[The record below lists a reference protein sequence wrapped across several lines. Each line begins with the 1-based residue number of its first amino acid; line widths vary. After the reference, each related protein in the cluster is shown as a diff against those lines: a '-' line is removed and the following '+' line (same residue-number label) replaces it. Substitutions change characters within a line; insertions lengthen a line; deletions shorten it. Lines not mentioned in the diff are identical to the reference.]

1 MGTSVQLQ
9 MKLFKVALI
18 ASLGCEA
25 SNAWGPDECKACS
38 EECQGSD
45 NNAPGCQESCH
56 RECEEDT
63 MHAQCMQTC
72 MYDNCRPELEC
83 DMKILSDAVRSFC
96 QRDYNGD
103 WKCAVNCP
111 GQLQA
116 FFGEHEVQALDCTN
130 GKLVLGNFGFDTDI
144 AQSMMEVDGPLEC
157 RKPDLDMDAI
167 IDEVI
172 KESPCRDQ
180 RFHRCQKNSHC
191 VPTTSGPLYTC
202 DCDKG
207 FKLKGRVCA
216 SIAEKV
222 SVDDKEKCPDN
233 FVGGLTRASS
243 HQQLK
248 RPVSMEGAN
257 SVILQVEPNIKGS
270 HLNGQTYTAFIEF
283 HQNQCG
289 TAFAEGVLDGKVEFS
304 VYDAKGSRH
313 GQNSLYTLVGQF
325 AFLMGDPNG
334 VEESGTVLQI
344 TKNFRTLA
352 EMNDSD
358 QMEINQHW
366 RTRGNERRM
375 VPSRDS
381 FYLEI
386 AGDVVSEN
394 EMYEKFE
401 TCFDPRNLVIH
412 IVKTKSSTGH
422 ELKTS
427 DLTACYYRHKL
438 GQSLN
443 GKCTEGAIVDGKQ
456 TDVKDKM
463 SVLFNSDFARCFTDP
478 K

>member
-1 MGTSVQLQ
+1 MSAKRV
-9 MKLFKVALI
+9 
-18 ASLGCEA
+18 
-25 SNAWGPDECKACS
+25 

-45 NNAPGCQESCH
+45 EPSCQESCY
-56 RECEEDT
+56 RECEGDEN
-63 MHAQCMQTC
+63 CMDGC
-72 MYDNCRPELEC
+72 LKDNCLNPVDSEPEC
-83 DMKILSDAVRSFC
+83 DMNVLSDAVKSFC
-96 QRDYNGD
+96 RRDNSGD
-103 WKCAVNCP
+103 WKCAVQCP
-111 GQLQA
+111 GELQA
-116 FFGEHEVQALDCTN
+116 FFGEHEVQALDCIN
-130 GKLVLGNFGFDTDI
+130 GKLVLGNFGFDGDI
-144 AQSMMEVDGPLEC
+144 AQSKEEVNGPIEC
-157 RKPDLDMDAI
+157 RKPDFDMDAI

-180 RFHRCQKNSHC
+180 KFHRCQHNSHC
-191 VPTTSGPLYTC
+191 VPTTSGRRYTC
-202 DCDKG
+202 DCDNG
-207 FKLKGRVCA
+207 FKLKGRVCVP
-216 SIAEKV
+216 IAEKV
-222 SVDDKEKCPDN
+222 PVDDKEKCPDN
-233 FVGGLTRASS
+233 FVDVLTLATS

-248 RPVSMEGAN
+248 RPVSMEGQN

-334 VEESGTVLQI
+334 VEQSGTVLQI

-386 AGDVVSEN
+386 AGDVVSED

-412 IVKTKSSTGH
+412 IVKTKSATGH

-438 GQSLN
+438 SGQSLN
-443 GKCTEGAIVDGKQ
+443 GKCTEGAIVDGKE

-463 SVLFNSDFARCFTDP
+463 SVLFNSDFAQCTTDP